1 MDMFQLIM
9 NRRAVRTFNPGKL
22 DEQVIETILK
32 AGQYAPS
39 PQNSQPWHFT
49 LIRNKE
55 SLKHLAA
62 SAKHAGFLSEASH
75 LIIVTVNQEV
85 DLDEWLIEHN
95 QHVYS
100 GAAAMQNMW
109 LAAWSLDVGC
119 CWVTL
124 DETTTRKLI
133 SIPGEQVLIGALAL
147 GYMDEN
153 TIKVHDEGDRKPL
166 SLMTS
171 FEQFGK
177 SEHCDTES
185 CYTCLKLVPKSAARS
200 FEGEEYIKYFCG
212 QDCYAEWQK
221 QTKKWLDD
229 KNKGK

>member
-1 MDMFQLIM
+1 MDMLELIKS
-9 NRRAVRTFNPGKL
+9 RRAVRIFNPKEL
-22 DEQVIETILK
+22 DDQTIEKILE
-32 AGQYAPS
+32 AGRYAPS
-39 PQNSQPWHFT
+39 PLNSQPWHFT

-55 SLKHLAA
+55 NLELLASA
-62 SAKHAGFLSEASH
+62 AKHASFLAKATL
-75 LIIVTVNQEV
+75 LIIVSVNQEAT
-85 DLDEWLIEHN
+85 LDDWLIQHN

-109 LAAWSLDVGC
+109 LAAWSLDIGC

-133 SIPGEQVLIGALAL
+133 SIPKDQALIGALAL
-147 GYMDEN
+147 GYMDDNARKLHE
-153 TIKVHDEGDRKPL
+153 EGDRKPL

-177 SEHCDTES
+177 SDRGDKVS

-200 FEGEEYIKYFCG
+200 FEGEEYITYFCG

-229 KNKGK
+229 KSDD

>member
-1 MDMFQLIM
+1 MDMFELIM
-9 NRRAVRTFNPGKL
+9 NRRAVRNFNQGEL
-22 DEQVIETILK
+22 SEQVIEKILN
-32 AGQYAPS
+32 AGRYAPS

-49 LIRNKE
+49 LIRSKE

-62 SAKHAGFLSEASH
+62 GAKHAGFLSNASF
-75 LIIVTVNQEV
+75 LIIVTVNQEIAIE
-85 DLDEWLIEHN
+85 EWLIEHN

-124 DETTTRKLI
+124 DEKATRELI
-133 SIPGEQVLIGALAL
+133 SIPNEQVLIGALAL
-147 GYMDEN
+147 GYMDKN
-153 TIKVHDEGDRKPL
+153 TSKAHDEDDRKPL

-177 SEHCDTES
+177 TE
-185 CYTCLKLVPKSAARS
+185 
-200 FEGEEYIKYFCG
+200 
-212 QDCYAEWQK
+212 
-221 QTKKWLDD
+221 
-229 KNKGK
+229 